1 MQLYHHKKFFENFLV
16 GALLRQ
22 LTVEDGFAQ
31 WYNRIEIKEENHDGK
46 HQYKI

>member
-1 MQLYHHKKFFENFLV
+1 MSPKKFFKNSLV
-16 GALLRQ
+16 DAFLRQ
-22 LTVEDGFAQ
+22 LTVERGRRQ